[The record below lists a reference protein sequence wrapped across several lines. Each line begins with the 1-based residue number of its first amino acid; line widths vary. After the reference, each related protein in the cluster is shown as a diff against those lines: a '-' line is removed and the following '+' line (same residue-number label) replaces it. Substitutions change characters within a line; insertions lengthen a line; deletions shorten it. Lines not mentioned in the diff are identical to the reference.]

1 MRSYREDSL
10 EVAALAA
17 ARGIRRA
24 ENPPGDETQR
34 RSDDQMRL
42 FAIEGGARPRRRR
55 TGRNAR
61 MADRLDQIAVVAERE
76 EAAARRQGSDVD
88 ARRAR
93 ERAQDARRAA
103 AMLRAGPQGVGG
115 VLAS

>member
-1 MRSYREDSL
+1 MRSYREDSP

-17 ARGIRRA
+17 ARGIRS
-24 ENPPGDETQR
+24 DEGRPEDGHLR
-34 RSDDQMRL
+34 RPDDQMRL
-42 FAIEGGARPRRRR
+42 FAIDGGARPRRRR

-76 EAAARRQGSDVD
+76 EATARRQGSDVD

>member
-1 MRSYREDSL
+1 
-10 EVAALAA
+10 
-17 ARGIRRA
+17 
-24 ENPPGDETQR
+24 
-34 RSDDQMRL
+34 MRL
-42 FAIEGGARPRRRR
+42 FAIDGGGRQRRRR

-61 MADRLDQIAVVAERE
+61 MAERLDQIAVVAERE
-76 EAAARRQGSDVD
+76 AAAAKRHGSDVE

-103 AMLRAGPQGVGG
+103 AMLRAGPSGVGS